1 MTDLKKDK
9 DINANTTLLDEDKE
23 KGEGGQVQNKK
34 QKIKRDPIKVQHVVL
49 NEDFYALTWNAC
61 RKSAWNPE
69 KVPNLKILADSREKI
84 VIKLTDHDDRNLIL
98 GFLVFIL
105 VVLLTVGVLLY
116 ESFLNDAYTDAT
128 WPIVILRITLV
139 SFAQQKL
146 KPEIFQGISLLRY
159 TFKND
164 KHFIHP
170 TFAKFVA
177 FCQTMIAGLTFVA
190 IFFFCCMA
198 DEALDLIMNFAGLAV
213 ISELDDWVGEQIM
226 AEKLYLE
233 YNDEKFKDAKILT
246 ADLNTRMGLFTKI
259 CLVSEGLEIIDDQND
274 QIIDNCLYSIFAYLA
289 DFIPYSLIPLLTLPT
304 QHILVNLQKQGEKSH
319 SKH

>member
-1 MTDLKKDK
+1 MSDNNKDK
-9 DINANTTLLDEDKE
+9 DINANTTLLNEDKE
-23 KGEGGQVQNKK
+23 KGEKGQVQNKK

-61 RKSAWNPE
+61 RKNAWDPK
-69 KVPNLKILADSREKI
+69 KVPNLRILQESREPI
-84 VIKLTDHDDRNLIL
+84 EIKLTESDDRNLIF
-98 GFLVFIL
+98 GFLLFIV

-146 KPEIFQGISLLRY
+146 KPEVFQGISLLRY
-159 TFKND
+159 TFKHESN
-164 KHFIHP
+164 FIHP

-177 FCQTMIAGLTFVA
+177 TCQTMIASLTFVA

-246 ADLNTRMGLFTKI
+246 TNLNDRMGLFTKI
-259 CLVSEGLEIIDDQND
+259 CLVSEDLEIVDDQND
-274 QIIDNCLYSIFAYLA
+274 AIIDNCLWGIITYLC

-304 QHILVNLQKQGEKSH
+304 QHILVNLQKQGLKAH
-319 SKH
+319 GKH

>member
-1 MTDLKKDK
+1 MSDTNKDK
-9 DINANTTLLDEDKE
+9 DINANTTLLNEDKE
-23 KGEGGQVQNKK
+23 KGEKGQVQNKK

-61 RKSAWNPE
+61 RKNAWDPA
-69 KVPNLKILADSREKI
+69 KVENLKILKDSREHI
-84 VIKLTDHDDRNLIL
+84 EIKLTDSDDRNLIF
-98 GFLVFIL
+98 GFLLFIA

-159 TFKND
+159 TFKHESN
-164 KHFIHP
+164 FIHP

-177 FCQTMIAGLTFVA
+177 FCQTMIASLTFVA

-246 ADLNTRMGLFTKI
+246 ANLNDRMGLFTKI
-259 CLVSEGLEIIDDQND
+259 CLVSEDLEIVDDQND
-274 QIIDNCLYSIFAYLA
+274 AIIDNCLWGIITYLC

-304 QHILVNLQKQGEKSH
+304 QVILVNLQKEGNKAH

>member
-1 MTDLKKDK
+1 MSDENKVIEK
-9 DINANTTLLDEDKE
+9 DINANTLLLNDNKKKE
-23 KGEGGQVQNKK
+23 MPTIKK
-34 QKIKRDPIKVQHVVL
+34 QKTKRDPIKVQHVCL

-61 RKSAWNPE
+61 RENAWNP
-69 KVPNLKILADSREKI
+69 KRVKNLQILKDSRDNIEI
-84 VIKLTDHDDRNLIL
+84 NLTNADDRNLIL
-98 GFLVFIL
+98 GFFVFIA

-116 ESFLNDAYTDAT
+116 ESFLNDVYTDAT

-146 KPEIFQGISLLRY
+146 KPEVFQGISLLRY
-159 TFKND
+159 SFRYEGK
-164 KHFIHP
+164 FIHP

-177 FCQTMIAGLTFVA
+177 FCQTTIAILTFVA

-233 YNDEKFKDAKILT
+233 YKDEKFKEATILSK
-246 ADLNTRMGLFTKI
+246 DLNERMGLFTKI
-259 CLVSEGLEIIDDQND
+259 CLVSEGLEIIDDQNEE
-274 QIIDNCLYSIFAYLA
+274 IIDNCIYKIFSYFNDL
-289 DFIPYSLIPLLTLPT
+289 IPYSLVPLLTLPT
-304 QHILVNLQKQGEKSH
+304 QHILVNLQTHGQKSH
-319 SKH
+319 SK